1 MITLAI
7 LEQRLNELNA
17 GREQLIS
24 QIMQAQ
30 ANVNAFAG
38 AIEEVTRLRD
48 LAAAPSTPS
57 TSSGA
62 AAPEPHEGV
71 N

>member
-7 LEQRLNELNA
+7 LEARLQELLA
-17 GREQLIS
+17 GREQLLS

-48 LAAAPSTPS
+48 LAAVGELA
-57 TSSGA
+57 
-62 AAPEPHEGV
+62 EPAEPVEGDADHG
-71 N
+71 NS

>member
-7 LEQRLNELNA
+7 LEQRLNELLA
-17 GREQLIS
+17 GREQLLS

-30 ANVNAFAG
+30 ANANAFAG

-48 LAAAPSTPS
+48 LVAASEYAQTAAPVV
-57 TSSGA
+57 
-62 AAPEPHEGV
+62 EGEADHG
-71 N
+71 NS

>member
-7 LEQRLNELNA
+7 LEQRLQELLA
-17 GREQLIS
+17 GREQLLS

-30 ANVNAFAG
+30 ANVNAYAG

-48 LAAAPSTPS
+48 LAAVDASAPVV
-57 TSSGA
+57 
-62 AAPEPHEGV
+62 EGDADHG
-71 N
+71 NS

>member
-7 LEQRLNELNA
+7 LEQRLQELLA
-17 GREQLIS
+17 GREQLLS

-48 LAAAPSTPS
+48 LAAA
-57 TSSGA
+57 A
-62 AAPEPHEGV
+62 QNVAAPAPEEEQP
-71 N
+71 

>member
-7 LEQRLNELNA
+7 LEARLQELLA
-17 GREQLIS
+17 GREQLLS

-48 LAAAPSTPS
+48 LAAASTGSATDTAP
-57 TSSGA
+57 
-62 AAPEPHEGV
+62 APEPHEGV

>member
-7 LEQRLNELNA
+7 LEQRLQELLA
-17 GREQLIS
+17 AREQLLS

-30 ANVNAFAG
+30 ANVNAYAG

-48 LAAAPSTPS
+48 LAA
-57 TSSGA
+57 GA
-62 AAPEPHEGV
+62 VEAAPVQVVEPHDD
-71 N
+71 

>member
-7 LEQRLNELNA
+7 LEQRLQELLA
-17 GREQLIS
+17 GREQLLS

-48 LAAAPSTPS
+48 LAAAE
-57 TSSGA
+57 A
-62 AAPEPHEGV
+62 APARAPEPHEGV